1 MSPFVHLPNQQVPN
15 HHTPLKTMRFLTILI
30 TLTIPISAQVYSPG
44 DGDANERR
52 DANREATQTRD
63 GNNTA
68 KALIMAHPPLLRAKI
83 HPPQFMGMSCPLLTL
98 PKKPSLLWDTP
109 SA

>member
-1 MSPFVHLPNQQVPN
+1 
-15 HHTPLKTMRFLTILI
+15 MRFLTILI
-30 TLTIPISAQVYSPG
+30 TLTIPISAQVYSPKET
-44 DGDANERR
+44 ERKR
-52 DANREATQTRD
+52 TETQTETEHANRD